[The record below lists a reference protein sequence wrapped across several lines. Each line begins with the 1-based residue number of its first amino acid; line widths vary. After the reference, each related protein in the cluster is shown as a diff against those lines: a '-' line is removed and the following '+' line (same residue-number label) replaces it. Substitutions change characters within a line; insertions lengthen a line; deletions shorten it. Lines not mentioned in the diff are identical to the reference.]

1 MPQNLW
7 AMCARRAI
15 RLVFIHRDIH
25 LIVVRALAQLPSTTD
40 MPLGPRMVTSGVNA
54 ENGALNAYVNSAG
67 SVLAHMLACVQNP
80 TRGSGSAVS
89 SV

>member
-1 MPQNLW
+1 MHV
-7 AMCARRAI
+7 RRAI

-40 MPLGPRMVTSGVNA
+40 MPLGPRVVTSGVNV
-54 ENGALNAYVNSAG
+54 ENRALNAYVNSAS
-67 SVLAHMLACVQNP
+67 SVLAHMLARVQNP
-80 TRGSGSAVS
+80 ARESDSAVS